1 MTIYLFTSNK
11 FGILGS
17 TLALLS
23 NKSNENNKQS
33 SWRDVLPTDHPAD
46 PWSFSCHEF
55 NVVSKSVDLDH
66 TESSMKECLVLK
78 CTLLLSIRILV
89 RDYLELLLMC
99 ISRCCTLT

>member
-23 NKSNENNKQS
+23 NESNENNKQS

-66 TESSMKECLVLK
+66 TKSSMKESVWSLNAPYFYPSEFLFVTIWNFCLCVFH
-78 CTLLLSIRILV
+78 V
-89 RDYLELLLMC
+89 VVH
-99 ISRCCTLT
+99 